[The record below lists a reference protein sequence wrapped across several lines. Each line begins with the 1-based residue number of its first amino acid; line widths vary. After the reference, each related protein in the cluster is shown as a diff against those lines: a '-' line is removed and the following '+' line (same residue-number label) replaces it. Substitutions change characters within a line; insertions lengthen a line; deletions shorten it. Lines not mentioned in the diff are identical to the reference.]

1 MMEDDGHG
9 LCAFSCLKFG
19 NIYKK
24 KLIILKMMACKNTDT
39 YHPRRTLKEHG
50 MNDVK
55 SETSAVKSTHA
66 PWKCVLLKAL
76 SYKNK
81 TKQKQ

>member
-1 MMEDDGHG
+1 MVG
-9 LCAFSCLKFG
+9 
-19 NIYKK
+19 KK
-24 KLIILKMMACKNTDT
+24 KSYYLKWWHVKQQT

-55 SETSAVKSTHA
+55 SETSAVKSMHA

-81 TKQKQ
+81 TKQSQ

>member
-1 MMEDDGHG
+1 
-9 LCAFSCLKFG
+9 
-19 NIYKK
+19 
-24 KLIILKMMACKNTDT
+24 
-39 YHPRRTLKEHG
+39 

-55 SETSAVKSTHA
+55 SETSAVKSIHA

-81 TKQKQ
+81 TKQNQ

>member
-1 MMEDDGHG
+1 MMEYDGHV
-9 LCAFSCLKFG
+9 LCTFSFLKFSSFL
-19 NIYKK
+19 KK
-24 KLIILKMMACKNTDT
+24 ISYYLEWWHVKQLT

-55 SETSAVKSTHA
+55 SETSAVKSIHA

-81 TKQKQ
+81 TKQNQ

>member
-1 MMEDDGHG
+1 
-9 LCAFSCLKFG
+9 
-19 NIYKK
+19 
-24 KLIILKMMACKNTDT
+24 MMACKTTDT

-81 TKQKQ
+81 TKQNND